1 MMCMRNSFQII
12 VLYFMPLLH
21 TATIHP
27 HFCPF
32 PYTSMCHFESDI
44 ITRLPSVSPVP
55 SPRTENGDAAITVKK
70 LDHTKIT
77 MWCGFTAA
85 QFLGPYLLQN
95 IMDSVCC
102 LEMLENY
109 VRPAVS
115 RWRNAQNKFLCK
127 TGHSITLQYFL
138 TVAGWEVPWQMAWL
152 TRSNRMA
159 NKKPWPDAMWFL
171 LLGMGKRRGLQ
182 ERSHKLWINLN
193 NETSF
198 RDCCQCWSLTALWS
212 VMAPC

>member
-1 MMCMRNSFQII
+1 
-12 VLYFMPLLH
+12 
-21 TATIHP
+21 
-27 HFCPF
+27 
-32 PYTSMCHFESDI
+32 
-44 ITRLPSVSPVP
+44 
-55 SPRTENGDAAITVKK
+55 
-70 LDHTKIT
+70 

-138 TVAGWEVPWQMAWL
+138 TVAG
-152 TRSNRMA
+152 
-159 NKKPWPDAMWFL
+159 
-171 LLGMGKRRGLQ
+171 
-182 ERSHKLWINLN
+182 
-193 NETSF
+193 
-198 RDCCQCWSLTALWS
+198 
-212 VMAPC
+212 